1 MPRPQRPST
10 GRRLTGRAV
19 RNAVIV
25 LACLV
30 PLSAALDTTP
40 AHGAVSTPPSG
51 TIFVTN
57 LNANTVSAINAT
69 THQITVIQGSTYRL
83 QGPLGIAVTPDG
95 TRAYVTN
102 SLSDTV
108 SPIDLTT
115 SPPSVGPPIRVG
127 GAPAAIAITPNGDVA
142 YVTNFNSNTVTPINL
157 RTTPP
162 TAQHAITV
170 GAGPWSI
177 AASPDGRFV
186 CVSNSEANTVSVIA
200 TATRTVTTVTVGG
213 RPQAIAISPD
223 SYTAYV
229 ANGTQ
234 ISPIDL
240 RAQPARAEA
249 PIVLGVEPV
258 GIAISPNGA
267 TAYSANV
274 DNTIAPIHLTTQ
286 PPTVGTMV
294 PIGTLSQPDGI
305 AISTDGS
312 TAYTADASTTVTPI
326 NLTTSPVRT
335 ETPITVGAAS
345 FGIAVESDQ
354 APTARLR
361 VVPGAA
367 GRATTFNASLSTSP
381 DGKIIRY
388 RWNFGDG
395 TTAVTRTPVIHHVY
409 RTAGSYQAT
418 VTVTSAGGTSLATT
432 YTGQTV
438 SNNGSRRARAELSFH
453 IAALLQVNP
462 ATGSPGTA
470 FALRDAAFTG
480 TCRPVYVRFDHNLIA
495 QISPTGQVLD
505 DPHLVIPGDASIG
518 PHRISLGCA
527 ASGATLVSVA
537 LRVVSA
543 KNHLSEFSVA
553 MPTLGQIG
561 RNLPS
566 AGAIGILMLL
576 LGRLIGAGFPSE
588 WLDRTYEEN
597 RERFSAPLRRRFP
610 RLFVERTGPS
620 SLARRLI
627 AGTGLFLAFAAFGG
641 LVNSFLDPSFGLN
654 RTTLWLF
661 LGQFVGI
668 GIISLTGQVPTVIS
682 ALRGHRQI
690 HLQVLA
696 GGLVIAVICV
706 GASRAIGLSPGYCYG
721 LIAGFLIVPEH
732 DDRDRGR
739 LHALGSLCVLVVS
752 SAAFLLS
759 IPVFHAATS
768 PSPSPALLI
777 ADPALNVVFLAGFAS
792 LAFGM
797 FPLPFLPGRHVAK
810 WNETIW
816 LALSGAGLIGFVG
829 VLLSPGSG
837 SSGEVHHVGLVPMLV
852 AFAIF
857 GALSLSALVYFHYHP
872 LEKEKGE
879 EGGVVETV
887 APVELPGADA

>member
-1 MPRPQRPST
+1 MIARAARGIVT
-10 GRRLTGRAV
+10 ALT
-19 RNAVIV
+19 
-25 LACLV
+25 CLV
-30 PLSAALDTTP
+30 PLGIALTATP
-40 AHGAVSTPPSG
+40 ASGVAPGTPSG

-57 LNANTVSAINAT
+57 LTANTVSAINAT
-69 THQITVIQGSTYRL
+69 THQVTVIRGSTYRL
-83 QGPLGIAVTPDG
+83 QGPLGIAITPDG
-95 TRAYVTN
+95 THAYVTN

-108 SPIDLTT
+108 SPLSLMT

-127 GAPAAIAITPNGDVA
+127 GSPAAIAITPNGNVA
-142 YVTNFNSNTVTPINL
+142 YVTNFDSNTVTPINL

-162 TAQHAITV
+162 TAEPAIAV

-177 AASPDGRFV
+177 AASPDDRFV

-229 ANGTQ
+229 ANGSQ
-234 ISPIDL
+234 ITPISLRSQPVRVESPI
-240 RAQPARAEA
+240 AVGAA
-249 PIVLGVEPV
+249 PV
-258 GIAISPNGA
+258 GIAVTPNG
-267 TAYSANV
+267 TTTYSANA
-274 DNTIAPIHLTTQ
+274 DNTITPIHLNTQ
-286 PPTVGTMV
+286 PPTVGATV
-294 PIGTLSQPDGI
+294 PIGSLSQPDGI

-312 TAYTADASTTVTPI
+312 TAYTADAGTTVTPI
-326 NLTTSPVRT
+326 DLATSPVRV
-335 ETPITVGAAS
+335 ESPIAVGTAS
-345 FGIAVESDQ
+345 FGIAIEADQ
-354 APTARLR
+354 APTARLQ
-361 VVPGAA
+361 VIPGAA

-395 TTAVTRTPVIHHVY
+395 TKAVTRTPVIRHVY
-409 RTAGSYQAT
+409 RRAGSYQAT

-438 SNNGSRRARAELSFH
+438 SNNGSRRARAELSFQV
-453 IAALLQVNP
+453 AALLQVNP
-462 ATGSPGTA
+462 PTGSPGTA
-470 FALRDAAFTG
+470 IALRDATFTG
-480 TCRPVYVRFDHNLIA
+480 TCRPVYVRFDRNLIA
-495 QISPTGQVLD
+495 QISPSGQVLD
-505 DPHLVIPGDASIG
+505 DPHLVIPGNASVG
-518 PHRISLGCA
+518 RHRISVGCSA
-527 ASGATLVSVA
+527 NGATLLSVD
-537 LRVVSA
+537 LRVVSV

-553 MPTLGQIG
+553 MPTLGQFG
-561 RNLPS
+561 RNLPD

-576 LGRLIGAGFPSE
+576 LGRLFSAGFPSE
-588 WLDRTYEEN
+588 WIDRTYEEN

-610 RLFVERTGPS
+610 RLFVERAGPS
-620 SLARRLI
+620 SLARRLVM
-627 AGTGLFLAFAAFGG
+627 GTGLFLAFAAFGG

-668 GIISLTGQVPTVIS
+668 GLISLTGQVPSVVS
-682 ALRGHRQI
+682 ALRAHRQI

-696 GGLVIAVICV
+696 GGLVIAVVCV
-706 GASRAIGLSPGYCYG
+706 AASRAIGLSPGYCYG
-721 LIAGFLIVPEH
+721 LIAGFLIVPEY
-732 DDRDRGR
+732 DDKDRGR
-739 LHALGSLCVLVVS
+739 LHALGSLCVLIVS

-777 ADPALNVVFLAGFAS
+777 LDPALNVVFLAGFAS

-837 SSGEVHHVGLVPMLV
+837 SSGEVHHVGLVPMLI
-852 AFAIF
+852 AFGVF
-857 GALSLSALVYFHYHP
+857 GSLSLTALVYFHYHP
-872 LEKEKGE
+872 LEKGKDDEDD
-879 EGGVVETV
+879 VIETV
-887 APVELPGADA
+887 ASVELPGADA